1 MSDKNKRV
9 NLRLSEN
16 EYLKLQQKA
25 ETLNLSIP
33 EYLRQLIK
41 KQKIVQPYISTQDA
55 QEIITELKTLANLQ
69 NPEIISRL
77 DKIYQNITDR
87 KAGG

>member
-16 EYLKLQQKA
+16 DYTKLAQKA
-25 ETLNLSIP
+25 NALNISIP

-41 KQKIVQPYISTQDA
+41 KQKIVQPYISHQDA
-55 QEIITELKTLANLQ
+55 QQIIVELKTLANLQ

-77 DKIYQNITDR
+77 DKIYQDITDG

>member
-1 MSDKNKRV
+1 MTNYIHGCIIIIKNT
-9 NLRLSEN
+9 
-16 EYLKLQQKA
+16 KLEQKA
-25 ETLNLSIP
+25 EALNLSIP

-41 KQKIVQPYISTQDA
+41 KQKIVQPYISHQDA
-55 QEIITELKTLANLQ
+55 REIICELKALANLQ

-77 DKIYQNITDR
+77 DKIYEDITDR

>member
-1 MSDKNKRV
+1 MSAKTKRV

-25 ETLNLSIP
+25 EALNLSIP

-55 QEIITELKTLANLQ
+55 REIITELKTLANLQ
-69 NPEIISRL
+69 TPEITSRL
-77 DKIYQNITDR
+77 DKIYQDLTTR